1 MTLCT
6 GAAGRRTLRVAILC
20 FGTIGRGGMETVIA
34 TTLRQFELD
43 GDVPRLFLLGGSADL
58 SWILGLPVTVL
69 GSASDAKFSRYSQYI
84 LRLPWMLR
92 SFAPDV
98 VLCADPRTVLVA
110 SVIKKMLRLRTKVV
124 SWLHFAV
131 DRLSHTKFLRLA
143 DAHFAISTG
152 VARDLHAR
160 GLDAVS
166 VVYNPVVR
174 PVRMHPRSEV
184 AIFLH
189 VGRITLGGQKR
200 TDDFLRALAGLRG
213 RYRAAVVGGG
223 PDEGKLKDLAEELG
237 LSDKIDWLGW
247 QARPWDV
254 APAASVLVMTSEYE
268 GFAMVLAEAIT
279 RGLPVIS
286 TDCQWG
292 PADVVSVPVNGWLV
306 PVGGVAQLTELMQ
319 RIIDE
324 PAILPPQSTVV
335 STATRFQAASVTSAM
350 RMAITPTPM

>member
-1 MTLCT
+1 M
-6 GAAGRRTLRVAILC
+6 TLRVAILC
-20 FGTIGRGGMETVIA
+20 FGTTGRGGMETVIA

-43 GDVPRLFLLGGSADL
+43 GDVPRLFLLGGSVDL
-58 SWILGLPVTVL
+58 SWIRGLPVTVL
-69 GSASDAKFSRYSQYI
+69 GSASDAKLSRYSQYI

-110 SVIKKMLRLRTKVV
+110 SVIKKILRLRTKVV
-124 SWLHFAV
+124 SWLHFAL

-152 VARDLHAR
+152 VAKDLYAR
-160 GLDAVS
+160 GLDAVH
-166 VVYNPVVR
+166 VVYNPVVH
-174 PVRMHPRSEV
+174 PLRMHPRSEV
-184 AIFLH
+184 ALFLH
-189 VGRITLGGQKR
+189 LGRVTLGGQKR
-200 TDDFLRALAGLRG
+200 TDDFLHALAGLRG

-223 PDEGKLKDLAEELG
+223 PDERKLKELAEELG

-247 QARPWDV
+247 QAHPWDV

-292 PADVVSVPVNGWLV
+292 PADIVNVSVNGWLV
-306 PVGGVAQLTELMQ
+306 PVEGVAELTELMQ

-324 PAILPPQSTVV
+324 PAILPPQSMVA
-335 STATRFQAASVTSAM
+335 STATRFQPASVTSAM
-350 RMAITPTPM
+350 RMAITPSPQGDR